1 MSFQARY
8 PGRCASCEERIHEG
22 DLVKY
27 ESDEFVHTRL
37 MRMGLVHAQCPV
49 PTPEF
54 TIGPRETIC
63 GQCFTIH
70 NGECM

>member
-1 MSFQARY
+1 MSFNARY

-27 ESDEFVHTRL
+27 EDDELVHT
-37 MRMGLVHAQCPV
+37 QCPAPV
-49 PTPEF
+49 SEF

-70 NGECM
+70 AGECL